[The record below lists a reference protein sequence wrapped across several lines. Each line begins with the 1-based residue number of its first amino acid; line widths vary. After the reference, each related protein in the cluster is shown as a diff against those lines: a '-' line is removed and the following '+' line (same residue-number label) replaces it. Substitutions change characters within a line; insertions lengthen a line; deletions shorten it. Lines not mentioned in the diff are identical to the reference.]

1 MPEYFEDST
10 YSGLDCVAISAIHH
24 ALPLPRGGVGA
35 PVTHTRH
42 YRPHTQGCRGTLKST
57 IKPHFRSFKWHRR
70 NAETTKIAS
79 VWPRI
84 IGETYGESVHGENRL
99 TNALR
104 ACQYKRTLHHQR
116 NIHKEAFYSY

>member
-1 MPEYFEDST
+1 MR
-10 YSGLDCVAISAIHH
+10 C
-24 ALPLPRGGVGA
+24 
-35 PVTHTRH
+35 H
-42 YRPHTQGCRGTLKST
+42 YRAEAWARRSRTLATIARTRRAARGTLKST
-57 IKPHFRSFKWHRR
+57 IKPRFRSFKWHRR

-104 ACQYKRTLHHQR
+104 ACQYKHTLHHQR